1 MTALAE
7 TARHIESYAKRGIPF
22 VSLTTA
28 EAVALLRMAQA
39 RVPAEVPA
47 CVEWLS
53 AKTYLPYAGLR
64 GTGRTVSVDKAE
76 LRELL
81 EFVRACAGMA
91 PAEKGELK

>member
-1 MTALAE
+1 MTDIADAAE
-7 TARHIESYAKRGIPF
+7 RIRSYAARGIPF
-22 VSLTTA
+22 ISLTID

-64 GTGRTVSVDKAE
+64 GTGRTVAVDKAE
-76 LRELL
+76 LRALL
-81 EFVRACAGMA
+81 DFVRACCGVQ
-91 PAEKGELK
+91 P